1 MLILMPRHNADMITD
16 DAVYL
21 DGQLRPDLRATGSD
35 SSHKT
40 PGAFA
45 WIGVRDLDDDDLA
58 QLRQAVGLDPVLLSK
73 AHRNLQRPGLEVQ
86 GETVV
91 VAMPTGHFDPEGI
104 SLDVGDVLLAVGRD
118 FIVTVGAEITPPTT
132 HSDLAGGPLAAFR
145 VVLDFIIDGYL
156 DLLDHLDR
164 EIKQVESEVFS
175 TDSANPVEQ
184 IYRLRRLLMEF
195 EQTTAPLV
203 DEPLER
209 LVRRRLPTWIADDP
223 YSTNIGEQALHE
235 IDRHFRHID
244 NRVRARREL
253 LDGVLNANLTQVGI
267 RQNEDMRKISA
278 WVATAAAPTLVAGIY
293 GMNFEGMP
301 ELSWTYG
308 YPAALTLMITLA
320 TLVHILFR
328 RKGWL

>member
-1 MLILMPRHNADMITD
+1 MITD

-21 DGQLRPDLRATGSD
+21 DGQLCPELRATGTD
-35 SSHKT
+35 GNRKQ
-40 PGAFA
+40 PGTFA
-45 WIGVRDLDDDDLA
+45 WLGVRDLDDDDLA
-58 QLRQAVGLDPVLLSK
+58 QLEQAVGLDPALLSK
-73 AHRNLQRPGLEVQ
+73 AHRSLQRPGLEVQ
-86 GETVV
+86 GETVII
-91 VAMPTGHFDPEGI
+91 AMVTGQFDPRDTSI
-104 SLDVGDVLLAVGRD
+104 DVVQVLLAVGRD
-118 FIVTVGAEITPPTT
+118 FIVTVGTEITPPHAHT
-132 HSDLAGGPLAAFR
+132 DLAGGPLAAFR
-145 VVLDFIIDGYL
+145 IVLDSIIDDYSA
-156 DLLDHLDR
+156 LLDQLDR
-164 EIKQVESEVFS
+164 AIKQVEGEVFS
-175 TDSANPVEQ
+175 TDRANPVEQ

-195 EQTTAPLV
+195 EQTTAALV

-209 LVRRRLPTWIADDP
+209 LVRRRLPAWITDDP
-223 YSTNIGEQALHE
+223 YSADVGEQALHE
-235 IDRHFRHID
+235 IDRQFRHID

-253 LDGVLNANLTQVGI
+253 LDRVLDANLTQVGI

-320 TLVHILFR
+320 ALVHIVFR

>member
-1 MLILMPRHNADMITD
+1 MITD

-21 DGQLRPDLRATGSD
+21 DGQLCPELRSTGTD
-35 SSHKT
+35 GNRKP
-40 PGAFA
+40 PGTFT
-45 WIGVRDLDDDDLA
+45 WLGVRDLDDDDLA
-58 QLRQAVGLDPVLLSK
+58 QLEQAVGLDPALLSK
-73 AHRNLQRPGLEVQ
+73 AHRSLQRPGLAVQ
-86 GETVV
+86 DETVIIALATGQFDSSDTSIDV
-91 VAMPTGHFDPEGI
+91 V
-104 SLDVGDVLLAVGRD
+104 DVLLAIGRD
-118 FIVTVGAEITPPTT
+118 FIVTVGTEITPPRTRT
-132 HSDLAGGPLAAFR
+132 DGPLAAFR
-145 VVLDFIIDGYL
+145 LVLDFIIDSYL
-156 DLLDHLDR
+156 ALLDQLDR
-164 EIKQVESEVFS
+164 AIKQVEGEVFS
-175 TDSANPVEQ
+175 TDRANPVEQ

-195 EQTTAPLV
+195 EQTTAALV

-209 LVRRRLPTWIADDP
+209 LVRRRLPAWITDDP
-223 YSTNIGEQALHE
+223 YSADVGEQALHE

-244 NRVRARREL
+244 SRVRARREL
-253 LDGVLNANLTQVGI
+253 LDGVLDANLTQVGI

-320 TLVHILFR
+320 ALVHIVFR

>member
-1 MLILMPRHNADMITD
+1 MITD

-21 DGQLRPDLRATGSD
+21 DGQLRPELRATGSD
-35 SSHKT
+35 ASHKV

-58 QLRQAVGLDPVLLSK
+58 RLHRAVGLDPVLLSK
-73 AHRNLQRPGLEVQ
+73 AHRELPRPGLEVQ

-91 VAMPTGHFDPEGI
+91 IAMPTGHFDPDRI

-118 FIVTVGAEITPPTT
+118 FIVTVGAEFALPTT
-132 HSDLAGGPLAAFR
+132 SETPTDLAGGPLAAFR
-145 VVLDFIIDGYL
+145 LVLDFIIDGYL

-164 EIKQVESEVFS
+164 EIKQVEGEVFS
-175 TDSANPVEQ
+175 TGGANPVEQ

-195 EQTTAPLV
+195 EQTTSPLV

-209 LVRRRLPTWIADDP
+209 LARRRLPAWIADDP
-223 YSTNIGEQALHE
+223 YSTDIGEQALHE

-308 YPAALTLMITLA
+308 YPAALTLMIALA
-320 TLVHILFR
+320 TLVHVLFR

>member
-1 MLILMPRHNADMITD
+1 MITD

-21 DGQLRPDLRATGSD
+21 DGQLCPELRATGTD
-35 SSHKT
+35 GNRKP
-40 PGAFA
+40 PGTFA
-45 WIGVRDLDDDDLA
+45 WLGVRDLDDDDLA
-58 QLRQAVGLDPVLLSK
+58 QLAQAVGLDPAVLAK
-73 AHRNLQRPGLEVQ
+73 AHQSLQRPGLEVR
-86 GETVV
+86 GETVIIALATGQFDATDTSIDV
-91 VAMPTGHFDPEGI
+91 V
-104 SLDVGDVLLAVGRD
+104 DVLLAVGRD
-118 FIVTVGAEITPPTT
+118 FVVTVGTEITPPRT
-132 HSDLAGGPLAAFR
+132 HTGGPLAAFR
-145 VVLDFIIDGYL
+145 MVLDFIIDSYL
-156 DLLDHLDR
+156 ILLEQLDR
-164 EIKQVESEVFS
+164 AIKQVEGEVFS
-175 TDSANPVEQ
+175 TDRANPVEQ

-195 EQTTAPLV
+195 EQTTAALV

-209 LVRRRLPTWIADDP
+209 LVRRRLPAWITDDP
-223 YSTNIGEQALHE
+223 YSANVGEQALHE

-253 LDGVLNANLTQVGI
+253 LDGVLDANLTQVGI

-320 TLVHILFR
+320 ASVHIVLR

>member
-1 MLILMPRHNADMITD
+1 MITD

-21 DGQLRPDLRATGSD
+21 DGQLCPELRATGSD
-35 SSHKT
+35 GNHKT

-45 WIGVRDLDDDDLA
+45 WIGVRDLDDDDLT
-58 QLRQAVGLDPVLLSK
+58 QLHQAVGLDPILLSK
-73 AHRNLQRPGLEVQ
+73 AHRDLQRPGLAVH

-91 VAMPTGHFDPEGI
+91 IALTTGHFNPEDTSI
-104 SLDVGDVLLAVGRD
+104 DVADVLLAVGRD
-118 FIVTVGAEITPPTT
+118 FLVTVGTDLTPPPTPGT
-132 HSDLAGGPLAAFR
+132 HTDLADGPLAAFR
-145 VVLDFIIDGYL
+145 VVLDYIIDGYL
-156 DLLDHLDR
+156 TLLDHLDR
-164 EIKQVESEVFS
+164 EIKQVEAEVFS
-175 TDSANPVEQ
+175 TGRANPVEQ
-184 IYRLRRLLMEF
+184 IYRLRRLLMEC

-209 LVRRRLPTWIADDP
+209 LVRRRLPAWIADDP
-223 YSTNIGEQALHE
+223 YSANIGEQALHE
-235 IDRHFRHID
+235 IDRHFRYID

-308 YPAALTLMITLA
+308 YPAALALMITLA